1 MSPYSWVIWNYRWK
15 PPKRGKFQTVV
26 RATDTKG
33 QLQIAEIVR
42 PQPAG
47 ASGLHT
53 IIPISL
59 AAAENARQL
68 VLDSRHLSDPRLRRH
83 RTAGQASFATLIH
96 G

>member
-1 MSPYSWVIWNYRWK
+1 MSPYSWIIWNYKWQ
-15 PPKRGKFQTVV
+15 PPKRGKFQTVA

-53 IIPISL
+53 IIADVES
-59 AAAENARQL
+59 
-68 VLDSRHLSDPRLRRH
+68 V
-83 RTAGQASFATLIH
+83 
-96 G
+96 

>member
-1 MSPYSWVIWNYRWK
+1 MSPYSWVIWSYTWAAPK
-15 PPKRGKFQTVV
+15 PGKFQTVV

-53 IIPISL
+53 IISEV
-59 AAAENARQL
+59 AEL
-68 VLDSRHLSDPRLRRH
+68 
-83 RTAGQASFATLIH
+83 
-96 G
+96 

>member
-1 MSPYSWVIWNYRWK
+1 
-15 PPKRGKFQTVV
+15 V

-53 IIPISL
+53 IVADVES
-59 AAAENARQL
+59 
-68 VLDSRHLSDPRLRRH
+68 V
-83 RTAGQASFATLIH
+83 
-96 G
+96 

>member
-1 MSPYSWVIWNYRWK
+1 MQAARGTSARSNRPCRPIRGSIWNYTWQ

-53 IIPISL
+53 IIADVEQI
-59 AAAENARQL
+59 
-68 VLDSRHLSDPRLRRH
+68 
-83 RTAGQASFATLIH
+83 
-96 G
+96 